1 MAWTIEDNRPND
13 WIASL
18 EETGGTVSF
27 PVASVPQL
35 TAAEA
40 NSATGDIRKF
50 IYALLDKFY
59 AKWLTI
65 AAADRPAMMTIY
77 RSTSVN
83 DVTGETTQ
91 TYQFQFKVTN
101 TGTEVADES

>member
-1 MAWTIEDNRPND
+1 MAWVIADNRPND

-40 NSATGDIRKF
+40 NSATGDVRKF
-50 IYALLDKFY
+50 IYAMMEVFY
-59 AKWLTI
+59 QKWLTI
-65 AAADRPAMMTIY
+65 AVADRPAMMTIY
-77 RSTSVN
+77 RSTSTN
-83 DVTGETTQ
+83 DVTGEITQ
-91 TYQFQFKVTN
+91 TFQIQFKITN